1 MTAAREWRRP
11 LLRSLDLVLLVFDL
25 VLSVVFLV
33 VALVTGNVYFRGVG
47 VGLTIAW
54 ATAAVAILYRRYAD
68 VTA

>member
-1 MTAAREWRRP
+1 MTAAPEWRRQ
-11 LLRSLDLVLLVFDL
+11 LLRRLDLTLMVFDL
-25 VLSVVFLV
+25 VLSVVFLA

-54 ATAAVAILYRRYAD
+54 VTAAVAVLYRRYAG